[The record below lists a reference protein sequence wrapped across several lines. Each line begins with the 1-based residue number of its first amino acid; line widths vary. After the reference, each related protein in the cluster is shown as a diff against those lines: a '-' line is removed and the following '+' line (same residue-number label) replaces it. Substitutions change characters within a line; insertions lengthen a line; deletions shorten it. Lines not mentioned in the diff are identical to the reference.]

1 MRMKKNY
8 TIKKVLLTV
17 AALFTCSMSFAQL
30 TETEATAKGADK
42 NTDAVGI
49 SYTLPGDYIA
59 GKGSSMT
66 GTMRSKGLKLRTKV
80 NDGKLEFKVNSGYT
94 IVGISIDAVGN
105 YVADDNS
112 IPYVKVTG
120 VNVDGGTATFEGG
133 EFPEK
138 GSETSGIL
146 TITGIN
152 AHQSVEIFLDNSNAS
167 AGTQIN
173 ACFEITYEEA
183 AAAEP
188 TITLS
193 PDTVNL
199 IPGDEFQIDSKIV
212 PGTFTE
218 ECFWYSGSIE
228 DFIEYGESAPND
240 VIDLSPTGLVTA
252 KGPGMI
258 PVKLTW
264 ITNPGVVEDTTI
276 VIVNDFNPAEH
287 NKAQEYD
294 FTAMGDVELAIGGE
308 SFLIWNDA
316 NSQCNGVQFCT
327 NEGLENLAFQAVI
340 TEGATKGWKIV
351 DGQGLYLTGAG
362 RSAAVGALKAGQYLE
377 IIYTGPLFA
386 TRDYTMDT
394 KLGPDAGTA
403 KKAISDLPGRAIYLV
418 KDKDG
423 ETENLMVGFE
433 INTGQYVKSITVYEG
448 EADSTAIQEVAA
460 AAKNGA
466 AYNLMGIKVAANSKG
481 LRIKDGKLMIVK

>member
-1 MRMKKNY
+1 MKKNY

-30 TETEATAKGADK
+30 TETFEQSSGASAKDVAIS
-42 NTDAVGI
+42 GI
-49 SYTLPGDYIA
+49 SYTIPGTYNA
-59 GKGSSMT
+59 GGGSKQA
-66 GTMRSKGLKLRTKV
+66 GTMPSKGFKMRTGQ
-80 NDGKLEFKVNSGYT
+80 DGGKCEFTVNSPYVIT
-94 IVGISIDAVGN
+94 ALVIDAISNDTGI
-105 YVADDNS
+105 DTELPP
-112 IPYVKVTG
+112 IKVTS
-120 VNVDGGTATFEGG
+120 VEVDGVAVQFTGG
-133 EFPEK
+133 EFPNSSSTE
-138 GSETSGIL
+138 SALL
-146 TITGIN
+146 TIENVRATQTIIIN
-152 AHQSVEIFLDNSNAS
+152 FDNSNV
-167 AGTQIN
+167 TKNKQLN
-173 ACFEITYEEA
+173 ATYTVTYEEP

-199 IPGDEFQIDSKIV
+199 IPGAEFQIESKIV

-308 SFLIWNDA
+308 SFQIWNDA
-316 NSQCNGVQFCT
+316 NKQCNGVQFCT

-340 TEGATKGWKIV
+340 NESNAKGWKIV

-362 RSAAVGALKAGQYLE
+362 RCSAVGGLKAGQYIE
-377 IIYTGPLFA
+377 FIYTGPIFA

-403 KKAISDLPGRAIYLV
+403 KKTINEQTGHVIYQIM
-418 KDKDG
+418 DKDG

-433 INTGQYVKSITVYEG
+433 INRDDYVKSITVYEG
-448 EADSTAIQEVAA
+448 EADPTAIQEVAT
-460 AAKNGA
+460 AAKNGT